1 MVEVTIGGDLAERMT
16 LRLDKEDR
24 SELARRARD
33 MGVGPSTLPRIWL
46 EERLRQEAEAE
57 APAR

>member
-1 MVEVTIGGDLAERMT
+1 MT
-16 LRLDKEDR
+16 LRFDKEDR
-24 SELARRARD
+24 TELARRARD
-33 MGVGPSTLPRIWL
+33 MGVGPLTLARIWL